1 MKESAV
7 GFTGEKEPGESTFFA
22 HDIGKTVEVLTLH
35 GGFDKLFMLINYQ
48 ATNVSLISL
57 NISESKLAKR
67 IHNGQE
73 YSHLLL
79 ISQEIVNV
87 WLIIPGKPQTLFT
100 ECARHL
106 TE

>member
-1 MKESAV
+1 MAV
-7 GFTGEKEPGESTFFA
+7 P
-22 HDIGKTVEVLTLH
+22 TLH
-35 GGFDKLFMLINYQ
+35 GGFGKLFMLINYQ

-57 NISESKLAKR
+57 DIFNISESKLAKQ
-67 IHNGQE
+67 IHNGLE
-73 YSHLLL
+73 HTCLLL

-87 WLIIPGKPQTLFT
+87 WLFIPGKPQTLFT